1 MNKKQEMIQELQ
13 VHIER
18 TKTQLW
24 KKSLMFCLE
33 SKDLIGQ
40 LMAHFCLIE
49 KAIREQQEKRDNE

>member
-33 SKDLIGQ
+33 SKDLIG
-40 LMAHFCLIE
+40 
-49 KAIREQQEKRDNE
+49 